1 MRRGRTTAALLAI
14 LGALAALAALTPAPV
29 RAAPE
34 ETIDPEDVRPGMKG
48 HGLTVF
54 RGTEPERFGVE
65 VISVVPGF
73 LLRQDLILIRI
84 DHPVTDRAGVIG
96 GMSGSPIY
104 LEGRLAGALAYGW
117 QFGKEPVAGVTPI
130 RNMFAVRDRK
140 ARAVSGATQ
149 AAFGAASGAGVPRG
163 LIGQRGLVP
172 SSGPPG
178 GQSWSSAFDG
188 FGIAPARTPVSLSGF
203 AGGARELLAEAL
215 EPFGIE
221 PVQGGGSGRGDRGPT
236 GFVPG
241 SAIGVQLIRGDMSA
255 TGIGTVTHVRG
266 SSVLAF
272 GHPMF
277 NMGEGYMPVSTAE
290 IHTVM
295 ASLARS
301 NKIGSPLR
309 EAGSLIQD
317 RQAAIL
323 ARTDRRAPM
332 IKVAIALRDDRGRR
346 LDEFGLEVVSHRLL
360 TPRFLQAALLSVIN
374 SAASDAED
382 VTAEVEG
389 RIWIG
394 GRAKPLVLADAG
406 ASRVGLA
413 SLTGYFRPIAV
424 VGLVLGNSFEDAR
437 IERLEFDI
445 RLHYGRQVASVI
457 GAYLTGPEPMPG
469 EVIAVHVRLQMY
481 GGEERLVSVPIRIP
495 DSAAGERIRIE
506 VGGGDNIAPIMPL
519 PQSLDDLLDNVQ
531 RFHPSESVVVSVD
544 VPGEA
549 VALRGRVLEQL
560 PASAVT
566 ALKPAAG
573 AEQIVSWR
581 SDVRQVLPLPFLV
594 TGRETIEVTVG
605 NRRNR

>member
-1 MRRGRTTAALLAI
+1 MRHGPTTAVLLAAF
-14 LGALAALAALTPAPV
+14 GTLAALAALAPGTGL
-29 RAAPE
+29 AAPE
-34 ETIDPEDVRPGMKG
+34 KTIDPEDIRPGMKG
-48 HGLTVF
+48 YGLTVF
-54 RGTEPERFGVE
+54 QGTEPERFGVE
-65 VISVVPGF
+65 VISVVPNF
-73 LLRQDLILIRI
+73 LLRQDLILVRT
-84 DHPVTDRAGVIG
+84 DHPVTDRAGIIG

-104 LEGRLAGALAYGW
+104 IEGRLAGAIAYGW

-130 RNMFAVRDRK
+130 RNMLAVLDRK
-140 ARAVSGATQ
+140 PRAEGTATR
-149 AAFGAASGAGVPRG
+149 AFGAATGADPSLGLSSGGRAAPAVHATGAAGG
-163 LIGQRGLVP
+163 SGIVP
-172 SSGPPG
+172 S
-178 GQSWSSAFDG
+178 
-188 FGIAPARTPVSLSGF
+188 RTPVSLSGF
-203 AGGARELLAEAL
+203 ASGARELLAEIL

-221 PVQGGGSGRGDRGPT
+221 PVQGGGSGRNDRGPA

-255 TGIGTVTHVRG
+255 TGIGTVTDVRG
-266 SSVLAF
+266 NRVLAF

-277 NMGEGYMPVSTAE
+277 NMGEGFVPVSTAE

-309 EAGSLIQD
+309 EAGSLVQD
-317 RQAAIL
+317 RQAAIV

-332 IKVAIALRDDRGRR
+332 IPVHIALADDRGRR
-346 LDEFGLEVVSHRLL
+346 LDEFRIEVASHRLL
-360 TPRFLQAALLSVIN
+360 TPRFLRAALLSVIA

-394 GRAKPLVLADAG
+394 GRGMPLVLSDAG

-424 VGLVLGNSFEDAR
+424 VGMILGNTFEDATV
-437 IERLEFDI
+437 ERLEFDV
-445 RLHYGRQVASVI
+445 RLRYGRRVASVV
-457 GAYLTGPEPMPG
+457 GAYLTAVEPLPG
-469 EVIAVHVRLQMY
+469 EVVSVHVRLQMY
-481 GGEERLVSVPIRIP
+481 GGEERLISVPVRIP
-495 DSAAGERIRIE
+495 ESAAGERIRIE

-519 PQSLDDLLDNVQ
+519 PHSLDDLLANVQ
-531 RFHPSESVVVSVD
+531 RFHPPESVVVSID
-544 VPGEA
+544 VPGEG

-560 PASAVT
+560 PASAVA

-573 AEQIVSWR
+573 AEQLVSWR
-581 SDVRQVLPLPFLV
+581 SDVREVVRLPYLV
-594 TGRETIEVTVG
+594 SGRETIEVTVG